1 MGACG
6 GRTTS
11 LREGRRAKESLW
23 KRSSEGRAGEGQ
35 QRGEEYPGRAS
46 VTARVK
52 GDRMGSS
59 RQTLRASL
67 VFSAG
72 SPHMTHGRSSVNT
85 WANQCRR
92 ERTVIGDNSVAVGSE
107 GEGGD
112 GGEGVEDEGRV
123 WRSQ

>member
-1 MGACG
+1 M
-6 GRTTS
+6 
-11 LREGRRAKESLW
+11 REHV
-23 KRSSEGRAGEGQ
+23 
-35 QRGEEYPGRAS
+35 GEELPRSGRVGRVSAHLKEEQERANRGGEMAGQGTC
-46 VTARVK
+46 VTARVQ
-52 GDRMGSS
+52 GDGMGSS
-59 RQTLRASL
+59 RWTSGASL

-72 SPHMTHGRSSVNT
+72 SPHMTHGRSSVHT

-92 ERTVIGDNSVAVGSE
+92 EGTVIGDNSVAVGSE